1 MSKVK
6 LLIDVISDMRSL
18 ANSLEAVAEA
28 MLGAEDN
35 LVVDQ
40 IDHLKETVLEKV
52 EPPKKKEVTLE
63 ALRSIL
69 AEKSQDGFTAGVRD
83 IILKYGGSKLSEID
97 PEHFENMLKDAE
109 ALGNGE

>member
-6 LLIDVISDMRSL
+6 LLIDVISDIRSL
-18 ANSLEAVAEA
+18 ANSLEAVADAMVGSEVDLVIDQVDLPKEA
-28 MLGAEDN
+28 
-35 LVVDQ
+35 
-40 IDHLKETVLEKV
+40 TLEKV

-63 ALRSIL
+63 AVRALL
-69 AEKSQDGFTAGVRD
+69 AEKSQDGFTSGVRD
-83 IILKYGGSKLSEID
+83 IIQKYGGSKLSEID